1 MIEVSEMYVAPQ
13 GEGPN
18 MGRLSLFVRLRRC
31 TLRCVWCD
39 TKQTWDKGD
48 PDYEKYE
55 TYEPHQLASAMLK
68 KGQPFGRLSSLD
80 VQAIVLTGGEPLMWQ
95 EEMVEA
101 LISYRSTHGIPVEV
115 ETSGTIV
122 PNTDMLMNCSFTVSH
137 KLASSHN
144 EGILRDYLWNEK
156 VVQRIIAHSGQS
168 LRNVNFK
175 PVVDPVQDV
184 VEVAS
189 YLNWL
194 NNISDRLGIPW
205 SFMREHI
212 YLMPQGTSAL
222 ELSANQAPII
232 EMAQAYGVRC
242 TTRMHIIAYGDERGR

>member
-18 MGRLSLFVRLRRC
+18 IGRLSLFVRLRRC
-31 TLRCVWCD
+31 TLHCVWCD
-39 TKQTWDKGD
+39 TKQTWDKDD

-68 KGQPFGRLSSLD
+68 KGQPHGTPSSLD
-80 VQAIVLTGGEPLMWQ
+80 VQAIVLTGGEPMIWQ
-95 EEMVEA
+95 DQIIWA
-101 LISYRSTHGIPVEV
+101 LISYRDTHGIPVEI

-122 PNTDMLMNCSFTVSH
+122 PSADMLMNCNFIVSH

-144 EGILRDYLWNEK
+144 EGISRDYLWNEEA
-156 VVQRIIAHSGQS
+156 VRCIIGASGQS

-184 VEVAS
+184 MEIVS

-194 NNISDRLGIPW
+194 NDISDRSGIPW
-205 SFMREHI
+205 NFMREHI
-212 YLMPQGTSAL
+212 YLMPQGASAL
-222 ELSANQAPII
+222 ELITNQAPII

-242 TTRMHIIAYGDERGR
+242 TTRMHIIAYGDERER

>member
-1 MIEVSEMYVAPQ
+1 LIEVSEIYVAPQ

-31 TLRCVWCD
+31 TLHCVWCD
-39 TKQTWDKGD
+39 TKQTWDKDD

-55 TYEPHQLASAMLK
+55 TYEPHQLAAAMLRR
-68 KGQPFGRLSSLD
+68 GQPFGRLSSLD
-80 VQAIVLTGGEPLMWQ
+80 VQAIVLTGGEPLIWQ
-95 EEMVEA
+95 DKILEA
-101 LISYRSTHGIPVEV
+101 LLSYRNVHGVPVEV
-115 ETSGTIV
+115 ETSGTIIPDV
-122 PNTDMLMNCSFTVSH
+122 DMLMNCNFIVSH
-137 KLASSHN
+137 KLASSQN
-144 EGILRDYLWNEK
+144 DMSRGYLWNEE

-184 VEVAS
+184 MEIAS

-205 SFMREHI
+205 NLMREHI
-212 YLMPQGTSAL
+212 YLMPQGMSAL

-242 TTRMHIIAYGDERGR
+242 TTRMHIIAYGDERRR